1 MSTNDDKQ
9 QYLISSNVDVAPN
22 EYVLKYSYN
31 RNFLKLCKNDEYLA
45 SQLSAEPGKF
55 HVETYNK
62 KKTYRKDEYVFYKLK
77 KDAQQFYLLQ
87 SLQNANMHKPL
98 ATIDDNGNIAIVNGD
113 WQKIV

>member
-77 KDAQQFYLLQ
+77 KDAQQFYLL
-87 SLQNANMHKPL
+87 HKFVQMFL
-98 ATIDDNGNIAIVNGD
+98 NTQI
-113 WQKIV
+113 KI